1 LPHYAALIEYDGTA
15 YFGFQRQREGQ
26 PTIQS
31 ELERALAHVTQ
42 ELTTITGAGRTD
54 RGVHALGQVISFAA
68 DWQHGRHDL
77 QNALNAN
84 LPEDIVI
91 LQLKQVPA
99 SFHPRFD
106 ARRRAYR
113 YLIFNADQH
122 RSPTRRLTSW
132 HVRRPLDITRM
143 NEAAQ
148 LLIGQ
153 HDFATF
159 GRPPQADNSNRTIFV
174 AEWQQQGIEL
184 QFTVEANAFLQ
195 RMVRS
200 LVGSLKLVGEGTWSV
215 AHFGAAFA
223 ARDRARAGKTAPP
236 QGLTLIS
243 VTYDGPFAE
252 LFDVLGDMK

>member
-1 LPHYAALIEYDGTA
+1 MPQFAALVEYDGTA
-15 YFGFQRQREGQ
+15 YFGFQRQRDGQ

-31 ELERALAHVTQ
+31 KLERALAHVTQ
-42 ELTTITGAGRTD
+42 QLTTITGAGRTD
-54 RGVHALGQVISFAA
+54 RGVHAQGQVISFSV
-68 DWQHGRHDL
+68 DWQHSPHDL

-91 LQLKQVPA
+91 LQLNQVPA

-113 YLIFNADQH
+113 YHIYNANQY
-122 RSPTRRLTSW
+122 RSPRHRLTSW
-132 HVRRPLDITRM
+132 HVRRPLHIAPM

-148 LLIGQ
+148 CLFGQ

-159 GRPPQADNSNRTIFV
+159 GQPPQGDNTVRTVFS
-174 AEWQQQGIEL
+174 AEWQQHGNEL

-200 LVGSLKLVGEGTWSV
+200 LVGSMKLVGEGTWSV
-215 AHFGAAFA
+215 TDFA
-223 ARDRARAGKTAPP
+223 AALQACDRTHAGKTAPP

-243 VTYDGPFAE
+243 VTYEGQFAE
-252 LFDVLGDMK
+252 LFAAIGDTE